1 MLNVTFWVLNVTSP
15 SPQSIKLTHIIGEGE
30 FGSVY
35 KGSYMTEQVTALHL
49 LQFSVGWMV
58 GRFK

>member
-1 MLNVTFWVLNVTSP
+1 MLNVTFCVLNVTSP

-35 KGSYMTEQVTALHL
+35 KGSYMTEQVTAIH
-49 LQFSVGWMV
+49 
-58 GRFK
+58 